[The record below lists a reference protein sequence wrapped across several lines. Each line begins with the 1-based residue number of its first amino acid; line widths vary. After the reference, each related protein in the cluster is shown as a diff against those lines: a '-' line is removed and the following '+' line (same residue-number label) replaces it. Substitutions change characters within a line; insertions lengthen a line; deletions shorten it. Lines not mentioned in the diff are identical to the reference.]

1 MKEKEKEKRTAK
13 RKNKRKERRTEKR
26 TDMTMKAA
34 MTGLILE
41 DTARAEGDLPWWTLI
56 LGALKG

>member
-13 RKNKRKERRTEKR
+13 RKNKRKEKRTEKR
-26 TDMTMKAA
+26 TNMTTRAA
-34 MTGLILE
+34 MAGLILE